1 MTNARRWLL
10 PCLVLLVCVSA
21 TLARAAS
28 PLARVH
34 VLGKQPA
41 LVNQQVRIEVEILTP
56 NYFTSAPPFPDIQ
69 IPGAIVTMP
78 DETGQNAVE
87 QIDGQTYAGILKT
100 YVFTAQQSGDFTLP
114 PLVVKF
120 TYGGDDGKP
129 RQGEVTLPPTQISV
143 RAAEGTAAAGGIQAP
158 VARLSITQSFDRPV
172 EGKDAQL
179 EAGDALVRTLDTF
192 AEMTQAMMIPPPK
205 IEAPSNV
212 RAFTA
217 DPKLDDV
224 TRDRAG
230 LVGGHR
236 IDRVTYVFE
245 KPGTYKLPAID
256 IDWFDA
262 NTNRQEKAEA
272 PAVTIVVT
280 ARRHG
285 EGIAP
290 EAEAALAVGEKS
302 TDFWRHVAWGKWIGV
317 ALVLVVLAL
326 AASWLASRLPGWK
339 RAWRQRLEAKA
350 ASEPAHFE
358 AVVAA
363 CRKNDPEATYAALMT
378 WSRRHIGSGAAA
390 WSARMGDDD
399 LARSLGALEARLFGG
414 AVPGDGVP
422 WQSESLLSALQ
433 RVRTKWLAPRKS
445 RDPEHRA
452 LPALNPGDE
461 HA

>member
-10 PCLVLLVCVSA
+10 PCLVLLLCLSA

-28 PLARVH
+28 PMARVH
-34 VLGKQPA
+34 VLGEQPA

-78 DETGQNAVE
+78 DETGQNSVE

-100 YVFTAQQSGDFTLP
+100 YVFTAQQPGDFTLP
-114 PLVVKF
+114 SLAVKF
-120 TYGGDDGKP
+120 SYGGDDGKSRP
-129 RQGEVTLPPTQISV
+129 GEVTLPPTHISV
-143 RAAEGTAAAGGIQAP
+143 RAAEGATMAGGVQAP

-172 EGKDAQL
+172 DGKDAHL

-205 IEAPSNV
+205 IEAPSDV
-212 RAFTA
+212 RVFTA

-256 IDWFDA
+256 IAWFDA
-262 NTNRQEKAEA
+262 NTNKQEKAEA
-272 PAVTIVVT
+272 PAVTIVVA

-290 EAEAALAVGEKS
+290 EAEAALTAGERS
-302 TDFWRHVAWGKWIGV
+302 TDFWRHVAWRRWIFG
-317 ALVLVVLAL
+317 AFVLGVLAF
-326 AASWLASRLPGWK
+326 AASWLASRLPGW
-339 RAWRQRLEAKA
+339 RRSWRLRQEASA

-378 WSRRHIGSGAAA
+378 WSRLHVGCGASA
-390 WSARMGDDD
+390 WGARMGEED
-399 LARSLGALEARLFGG
+399 LVRNLGALEARLFGG
-414 AVPGDGVP
+414 AVPAGGVP
-422 WQSESLLSALQ
+422 WQSDPLLSAVQ
-433 RVRTKWLAPRKS
+433 RVRTQWLASRKV
-445 RDPEHRA
+445 RDAEHRA

-461 HA
+461 RA